1 MGSGVFRVN
10 WGPMSIIGTPAACAA
25 AIPARTVARH
35 RLFAAHNRVV
45 GADLPDDQPRPA
57 GLQRALQPSQ
67 SADRQLAAN
76 PSVLDVEVDA
86 CPLFKLCLKSGWI
99 GIRRR

>member
-1 MGSGVFRVN
+1 MRRRNTGPYGGAKQGLIDAHDRV
-10 WGPMSIIGTPAACAA
+10 I
-25 AIPARTVARH
+25 
-35 RLFAAHNRVV
+35 

-76 PSVLDVEVDA
+76 PSVLDVEVRA
-86 CPLFKLCLKSGWI
+86 RPLFELLLEPGWI
-99 GIRRR
+99 GIRWRSRPDAFG